1 MKNSHFEFSEFLKQA
16 TGIRN
21 RLCKSLDKSP
31 DEKVRELLDRVPAFK
46 TPETPDASSAPLTVA
61 FVGQYDSG
69 KSTII
74 SALTNRRDIP
84 IDADVC
90 TDKVTAYDW
99 NGIRILDTPG
109 IHAGY
114 PDHDEITYAAIDKA
128 DLLVFV
134 ITNELF
140 DDVIGAHFR
149 DLCFNR
155 NKASETLLVVN
166 KMGQDSGTP
175 EIKLPDIE
183 RVTRPLR
190 PQDFRTTFIDAL
202 SYLEAGEESDED
214 DRRELLEIANFD
226 SFVEALNRFV
236 RDKGMMGR
244 LTTPLFEFRAIAQQA
259 EAFLSVDLPE
269 ERAAIEL
276 LHRKRVLLLGSRSRL
291 RGTMSGLVSAAASD
305 LVALGD
311 AVAESVEP
319 GSTEESV
326 QAEHEAAQKKARERC
341 ERLASDAQT
350 AVEVELVELRRQL
363 EALENGVLAQEL
375 KGKVS
380 PALIAAKK
388 EDLASAHPSV
398 VQLEVGCTTP
408 SDWPKRVKKVAEVA
422 NALGEFAAR
431 WATGPM
437 AEGAE
442 IGSAIAA
449 RGSQA
454 HKVVYNVGKFFGVKF
469 RPWGAV
475 KVARA
480 IGNAGRIIAAVG
492 GVLAVVAQIAEE
504 KQLDEYRLQLR
515 EARDGIRAAYRE
527 SVLEIERAFWVRFE
541 EFNKDFYES
550 ELEAVDDT
558 LADLV
563 GQRSGRKEAANDFS
577 FIASECTQLIQKIQD
592 SEVGNNDDIDG
603 NGTQKKG

>member
-16 TGIRN
+16 AGLRN
-21 RLCKSLDKSP
+21 RLCESLGRSP
-31 DEKVRELLDRVPAFK
+31 DEKVRELLDGVPVFEIH
-46 TPETPDASSAPLTVA
+46 ETPGASSSPLTVA

-69 KSTII
+69 KSTMI
-74 SALTNRRDIP
+74 SALTDRRDIP

-99 NGIRILDTPG
+99 SGIRILDTPG

-114 PDHDEITYAAIDKA
+114 PDHDEITYAAIDKT
-128 DLLVFV
+128 DLLVFA

-149 DLCFNR
+149 DLCFAR

-183 RVTRPLR
+183 RATRPLTPR
-190 PQDFRTTFIDAL
+190 DFRTTFIDAL
-202 SYLEAGEESDED
+202 SCLEAGEESDED
-214 DRRELLEIANFD
+214 DRRELLEIANFE

-236 RDKGMMGR
+236 RDKGLMGR
-244 LTTPLFEFRAIAQQA
+244 LTTPLFELRAIAQQA
-259 EAFLSVDLPE
+259 EAFLAVDMPE

-276 LHRKRVLLLGSRSRL
+276 LNRKRGLLLGSRSRL

-319 GSTEESV
+319 ASSEESV
-326 QAEHEAAQKKARERC
+326 QAEHEGAQKKARERC

-350 AVEVELVELRRQL
+350 AVEAELVELRRQL

-375 KGKVS
+375 KGQVS
-380 PALIAAKK
+380 AALIAAQK
-388 EDLASAHPSV
+388 EDGASGDPSE
-398 VQLEVGCTTP
+398 VQWEGGATAP

-422 NALGEFAAR
+422 DGLGNYAAR

-437 AEGAE
+437 AEGAK
-442 IGSAIAA
+442 IGSATAA

-454 HKVVYNVGKFFGVKF
+454 HQVVYNVGKFFGVKF

-480 IGNAGRIIAAVG
+480 IGNAGRVIAAVG
-492 GVLAVVAQIAEE
+492 GVLAVVAQIVED
-504 KQLDEYRLQLR
+504 KQLDEHRLQLR
-515 EARDGIRAAYRE
+515 EARDGIRTAYRE
-527 SVLEIERAFWVRFE
+527 SVREIERAFWVRFE
-541 EFNKDFYES
+541 DFSEDFYES
-550 ELEAVDDT
+550 EIAAVDDMLT
-558 LADLV
+558 GLV
-563 GQRSGRKEAANDFS
+563 DQRSGRGEAAKDFS
-577 FIASECTQLIQKIQD
+577 SLASECTQLIEVIQ
-592 SEVGNNDDIDG
+592 SR
-603 NGTQKKG
+603 QQY

>member
-16 TGIRN
+16 AGLRN
-21 RLCKSLDKSP
+21 RLCESLGKSP
-31 DEKVRELLDRVPAFK
+31 DEKVRELLDGVPAFE
-46 TPETPDASSAPLTVA
+46 PHETPGASSSPLTVA

-69 KSTII
+69 KSTMI
-74 SALTNRRDIP
+74 SALTDRRDIP

-99 NGIRILDTPG
+99 SGIRILDTPG

-114 PDHDEITYAAIDKA
+114 PVHDEITYAAIDKA
-128 DLLVFV
+128 DLLVFA

-149 DLCFNR
+149 DLCFAR

-183 RVTRPLR
+183 RVTRPLT
-190 PQDFRTTFIDAL
+190 PQDFRTTFVDAL
-202 SYLEAGEESDED
+202 SCLEAGEESDED

-226 SFVEALNRFV
+226 SLVEALNRFV
-236 RDKGMMGR
+236 RDKGLMGR
-244 LTTPLFEFRAIAQQA
+244 LTTPLFELRAIAQQA
-259 EAFLSVDLPE
+259 EAFLAVDMPE

-276 LHRKRVLLLGSRSRL
+276 LNRKRGLLLGSRSRL

-311 AVAESVEP
+311 AVAESVDP
-319 GSTEESV
+319 GSSEESV

-350 AVEVELVELRRQL
+350 AVEAELVELRRQL

-375 KGKVS
+375 KGQVS
-380 PALIAAKK
+380 AALIAAKNA
-388 EDLASAHPSV
+388 DGASGDPSE
-398 VQLEVGCTTP
+398 VQWEGGATAP

-422 NALGEFAAR
+422 DGFGKYAAR

-437 AEGAE
+437 AEGAKV
-442 IGSAIAA
+442 GSATAA

-454 HKVVYNVGKFFGVKF
+454 HQGVYNVGKFFGVKF

-480 IGNAGRIIAAVG
+480 IGNAGRVIAAVG
-492 GVLAVVAQIAEE
+492 GVLAVVAQIVED
-504 KQLDEYRLQLR
+504 KQLDEQRLKLR
-515 EARDGIRAAYRE
+515 DARDGIRTAYRE
-527 SVLEIERAFWVRFE
+527 SVREIERAFWVRFE
-541 EFNKDFYES
+541 DFSRDFYGS
-550 ELEAVDDT
+550 ELAAVDEM
-558 LADLV
+558 LAGLV
-563 GQRSGRKEAANDFS
+563 DQRSGRGESAKDFS
-577 FIASECTQLIQKIQD
+577 GIASQATRQIESIQ
-592 SEVGNNDDIDG
+592 SRA
-603 NGTQKKG
+603 

>member
-16 TGIRN
+16 AGLRN
-21 RLCKSLDKSP
+21 RLCESLGRSP
-31 DEKVRELLDRVPAFK
+31 DEKVRELLDGVPVFEVH
-46 TPETPDASSAPLTVA
+46 ETPGASSSPLTVA

-69 KSTII
+69 KSTMI
-74 SALTNRRDIP
+74 SALTDRRDIP

-99 NGIRILDTPG
+99 GGIRILDTPG

-149 DLCFNR
+149 DLCFAR

-183 RVTRPLR
+183 RVTRPLTPR
-190 PQDFRTTFIDAL
+190 DFRTTFIDAL
-202 SYLEAGEESDED
+202 SWLEAGEESDED
-214 DRRELLEIANFD
+214 DRQELLEIANFE

-236 RDKGMMGR
+236 RDKGLMGR
-244 LTTPLFEFRAIAQQA
+244 LTTPLFELRAIAQQA
-259 EAFLSVDLPE
+259 EAFLAVDMPE

-276 LHRKRVLLLGSRSRL
+276 LNRKRGLLLGSRSRL
-291 RGTMSGLVSAAASD
+291 RGTMSGLISAAASD

-319 GSTEESV
+319 GSSEESV
-326 QAEHEAAQKKARERC
+326 QAEHEGAQKKARERC

-350 AVEVELVELRRQL
+350 AVEAELVELRRQL

-375 KGKVS
+375 KGQVS
-380 PALIAAKK
+380 AALIAAQK
-388 EDLASAHPSV
+388 ECGASGDPSE
-398 VQLEVGCTTP
+398 VQWKGGATAAP

-422 NALGEFAAR
+422 DRLGTYAAR

-437 AEGAE
+437 AEGAK
-442 IGSAIAA
+442 IGSATAA

-454 HKVVYNVGKFFGVKF
+454 HQVVYNVGKFFGVKF

-480 IGNAGRIIAAVG
+480 IGNAGRVIAAVG
-492 GVLAVVAQIAEE
+492 GVLAVVAQIVED
-504 KQLDEYRLQLR
+504 KQLDEHRLQLR
-515 EARDGIRAAYRE
+515 EARDGIRTAYRE
-527 SVLEIERAFWVRFE
+527 SVREIERAFWVRFDD
-541 EFNKDFYES
+541 FSKDFYES
-550 ELEAVDDT
+550 EIAAVDDM
-558 LADLV
+558 LSGLV
-563 GQRSGRKEAANDFS
+563 DQRSGRGKAAKDFS
-577 FIASECTQLIQKIQD
+577 SLASECTQLIEVIQ
-592 SEVGNNDDIDG
+592 SR
-603 NGTQKKG
+603 QQY